1 MQQYNQEELQASIAK
16 LSRLGGDK
24 ARMITDLF
32 LSSSPL
38 ALHLQ
43 HGLAKRGS
51 SIRRALTGKFEEAG
65 NDMKARFTGLSDEAV
80 AAAPPVEV
88 FSGIEHNAIEMSDI
102 FTDDTLRGAGF
113 HPLPNPNPLR
123 SIFTPGEGPD
133 LSHQAAQGGRVQVM
147 QHDPQDLPDFP
158 DITNAGVAPAAS
170 EAGGSSEAT
179 AVEDTATA
187 AAKDVAKSTGSDL
200 ELAGEVADDTGIG
213 TLVGGVL
220 AVAGVISDLVGLFE
234 THKAPPV
241 INPGFQAG
249 I

>member
-24 ARMITDLF
+24 TRMITDLF

-51 SIRRALTGKFEEAG
+51 SIRRALTGNFEQAG
-65 NDMKARFTGLSDEAV
+65 NDMKARFTGLSNEAERV
-80 AAAPPVEV
+80 VGDTYGGV
-88 FSGIEHNAIEMSDI
+88 RNQLNAFNPQEGLSDV
-102 FTDDTLRGAGF
+102 TVRNLS
-113 HPLPNPNPLR
+113 NPNVRILR
-123 SIFTPGEGPD
+123 HEHQFTPREVEFDNP
-133 LSHQAAQGGRVQVM
+133 LY
-147 QHDPQDLPDFP
+147 DPNTVEEDDVTP
-158 DITNAGVAPAAS
+158 APAPETNTGVPEAAT

-179 AVEDTATA
+179 SVEDTATA

-213 TLVGGVL
+213 SVVGLVL
-220 AVAGVISDLVGLFE
+220 AGAGVISDLVGLFE
-234 THKAPPV
+234 KHKTPAIV
-241 INPGFQAG
+241 NPGFQAG